1 MKGLAK
7 FVMRGRW
14 QALLVSLLGAGTILL
29 AWLSASVIALVILR
43 RGHKEGAFLLAF
55 ALLPAGYFL
64 TLSGDLAPL
73 SLLLGATVL
82 AMVLRWTVSLQ
93 LTLLASVAVG
103 VVTGYAL
110 LLFGTVQLENY
121 AAQLAKVF
129 EDLQARLPEGQLV
142 TPGISTIA
150 GLLGLMNALSCVVC
164 LLLARYWQA
173 ALYNPGGFRE
183 EFHGLR
189 LAPQFS
195 VGLVLMM
202 LGLGFAGSEYRPW
215 AMLFALPLSI
225 AGLGYIHARAA
236 QRKLGSGWLGIFYLL
251 WLLIDLVKLVVAGV
265 AVADSFI
272 DLRSRWRR
280 TGSGKDIQ

>member
-236 QRKLGSGWLGIFYLL
+236 QRKLRSGWLGIFYLL

-265 AVADSFI
+265 AIADSFI